1 MSVISIEIGV
11 IAVVLA
17 VIGILMQIPQDKL
30 ELGLMDVAFKDS
42 VGVNKQPARLLL
54 VAVRNKDKRKTA
66 RNCYVFMKSLRNAE
80 TGEEY
85 IKEVFGLT
93 WSEYK
98 SPSAHILPETYR
110 EFNSF
115 LRMKSRSDMPL
126 MDDFFDSDQLIPPT
140 QGLADLIA
148 EYWVV
153 SDNFKIAKGVF
164 VIHLDKDMDKVSISK
179 KQ

>member
-30 ELGLMDVAFKDS
+30 ELVLINGAFKDT
-42 VGVNKQPARLLL
+42 VEVNKQRVRLLL
-54 VAVRNKDKRKTA
+54 VAVWNKDKRKTA
-66 RNCYVFMKSLRNAE
+66 RNCYVLMKSLRNAE

-85 IKEVFGLT
+85 IKEVLELT
-93 WSEYK
+93 WSQYK
-98 SPSAHILPETYR
+98 SPSAQIFPETYQK
-110 EFNSF
+110 FNSF
-115 LRMKSRSDMPL
+115 LVKKGRHDTPPTDAFL
-126 MDDFFDSDQLIPPT
+126 DSDELIPST
-140 QGLADLIA
+140 QELADLIA

-153 SDNFKIAKGVF
+153 SDNFKIAKGIF
-164 VIHLDKDMDKVSISK
+164 VIHLDKDMEKVSISK

>member
-17 VIGILMQIPQDKL
+17 VIGILIQIPQDKL
-30 ELGLMDVAFKDS
+30 ELGLMDVTFRDV
-42 VGVNKQPARLLL
+42 VGINNQPARLLL

-66 RNCYVFMKSLRNAE
+66 RNCYVFMKRLRNAE

-85 IKEVFGLT
+85 ITDVFGLK
-93 WSEYK
+93 WREYK
-98 SPSAHILPETYR
+98 SPSAHILPRTYR

-115 LRMKSRSDMPL
+115 LLMKSRPDMPL
-126 MDDFFDSDQLIPPT
+126 MDAFLDSDELIPPT
-140 QGLADLIA
+140 QGLTDLIA

-164 VIHLDKDMDKVSISK
+164 AIHLDKDIDKVSISK
-179 KQ
+179 KR